1 MFVPDLRSIDVIT
14 PRPTGMHRALW
25 GRYFERR
32 ARRRFARVLM
42 RGIEHLDAWSSG
54 GTADRPLLVV
64 ANHSAWWDA
73 VFPVIIS
80 CRRMRHDAY
89 ALMDQEQLA
98 RFRFF
103 RRVGVFSVN
112 RADARSAMRTLR
124 YADELLRDT
133 RRVLWIFPQG
143 RIVPNDARPIVCEV
157 GTAHLARMLRRCAIA
172 PVAFRYDVGRD
183 ELPIACIDI
192 GPPALLDADDVADP
206 RALTAR
212 IAAMIEERL
221 DALREEMLAERLDEF
236 SSALHSIGSRRGGD
250 AGVRRRR

>member
-1 MFVPDLRSIDVIT
+1 
-14 PRPTGMHRALW
+14 MHRALW

-42 RGIEHLDAWSSG
+42 RGIEHLGAWSPD

-80 CRRMRHDAY
+80 CRRLRHDAY
-89 ALMDQEQLA
+89 AIMDHEQLA

-133 RRVLWIFPQG
+133 QRVLWIFPQG
-143 RIVPNDARPIVCEV
+143 RIVPNDARPILCEA
-157 GTAHLARMLRRCAIA
+157 GTAHLARMLGRSAIA
-172 PVAFRYDVGRD
+172 PVAFRYEVGRD
-183 ELPIACIDI
+183 ELPTACIDI
-192 GPPALLDADDVADP
+192 GPPTLLNAEDAADP

-221 DALREEMLAERLDEF
+221 DTLREDMLAERLGDF
-236 SSALHSIGSRRGGD
+236 SSALHPIRSPRGDD
-250 AGVRRRR
+250 AGRRRRA

>member
-1 MFVPDLRSIDVIT
+1 MLVPDFPSIDVIT
-14 PRPTGMHRALW
+14 PRPTHMHRAFW

-42 RGIEHLDAWSSG
+42 RGIEHLDAWDSG

-73 VFPVIIS
+73 VLPVIIS
-80 CRRMRHDAY
+80 CRRLRHDAY
-89 ALMDQEQLA
+89 ALMDYEQLA

-103 RRVGVFSVN
+103 RRVGAFSVD
-112 RADARSAMRTLR
+112 RADARSAMRTLQ
-124 YADELLRDT
+124 YAGDLLRDT

-143 RIVPNDARPIVCEV
+143 RIVPNDARPIRCET
-157 GTAHLARMLRRCAIA
+157 GTAHLARMVGRCAIA
-172 PVAFRYDVGRD
+172 PVAFRYEVGRD
-183 ELPIACIDI
+183 ELPTACIAI
-192 GPPALLDADDVADP
+192 GPPTLLSAEDVAGP

-221 DALREEMLAERLDEF
+221 DALRDDMLAERFDDF
-236 SSALHSIGSRRGGD
+236 SSALHPAGSTR
-250 AGVRRRR
+250 